1 MDQRVTPYAGTSANR
16 LTEIINLSN
25 QPGRLVEGE
34 DFVYSSPRVV
44 EDNPECNTAID
55 LEALKP
61 GWANVTATYTRLG
74 LSVLGELPAEMLR
87 PVVVPHFPIYTHD
100 MLDRINA
107 ALGLNL
113 TVEEISNDRYIAYQ
127 EKLPLRIKDET
138 SSLAWLQ
145 SEYLFLAKESNDISG
160 LIQVTVLDG
169 LHPPR
174 R

>member
-1 MDQRVTPYAGTSANR
+1 MDQRLTPYAGTSANR

-25 QPGRLVEGE
+25 QPGQLIEGV
-34 DFVYSSPRVV
+34 DFEYSNLRPVI
-44 EDNPECNTAID
+44 DDPECNTAID

-61 GWANVTATYTRLG
+61 GWANVTATYTRLDLG
-74 LSVLGELPAEMLR
+74 VLGELPAEMLR
-87 PVVVPHFPIYTHD
+87 PVVVPRFPIYTHD

-113 TVEEISNDRYIAYQ
+113 TAEEVSNDRLSSYQ
-127 EKLPLRIKDET
+127 ERVPLRIKDET

-160 LIQVTVLDG
+160 VIQVTTLDG
-169 LHPPR
+169 LYPPR